1 MKSPRKPLPIGP
13 KVSAGSVDNLNVRPN
28 HTKATT
34 MTQAQLQ
41 NLIAQARKERQVFRI
56 PVPVVE
62 EFEEVEAVDVAA
74 AE

>member
-1 MKSPRKPLPIGP
+1 MKSPRKPFPIGP
-13 KVSAGSVDNLNVRPN
+13 KVSRSTVDNLNVRPN
-28 HTKATT
+28 HIKATT

-41 NLIAQARKERQVFRI
+41 ALIAQARKERQVFRI

-62 EFEEVEAVDVAA
+62 EIEEIEAVDVNP

>member
-1 MKSPRKPLPIGP
+1 
-13 KVSAGSVDNLNVRPN
+13 
-28 HTKATT
+28 

-62 EFEEVEAVDVAA
+62 EFEQIEAVEVAA

>member
-1 MKSPRKPLPIGP
+1 
-13 KVSAGSVDNLNVRPN
+13 
-28 HTKATT
+28 

-41 NLIAQARKERQVFRI
+41 ALIAQARIERQVFRL

-62 EFEEVEAVDVAA
+62 ELEEIEAVDVNP